1 MIEIAVLKPFAAKVA
16 SSLFASFLAKKLTD
30 KAQQKQI
37 ELCVEGLCEEWLISV
52 LKSLRDI
59 DYPEEALK
67 DLFQHYCHDLEKF
80 VKDEAVA
87 EELLKP
93 LTETTSNYQLD
104 SALLRNCW
112 QELNLQDL
120 PEEFEIDEIC
130 RLYLRRVRTQGIVTT
145 ELRALYLAQL
155 AQDSTNYLHAI
166 RGYWPDFD
174 LDRYKERLTTRY
186 KTLDLSAL
194 TPPVRDDIEVSVLLQ
209 DVFIPQTVKESR
221 PPRELPK
228 ELQYGEVKDLAD
240 LQADDSK
247 RIDWVQQ
254 TVKPVLEIFDKHKL
268 VILGDPGSGKSSL
281 ARFLLLSCLSPKIE
295 TGATPAWLEPLK
307 GHLPLLI
314 ELRSY
319 IAAVSQHH
327 CDNFLDYLHY
337 LGKSEGYGLN
347 HLDLKTQL
355 KNSPALV
362 LFDGLDEIF
371 DPAQREKISQEI
383 IGFANDYAKAR
394 VLITSRLVG
403 YQGTT
408 LRHADFSEYTLQ
420 DLDKEQIQLFAQGW
434 FKLVFHNRPEEV
446 TSRIQ
451 RIQQAVEHS
460 PAIAQLAGNPLLLT
474 IIAIIAKHQELPRE
488 RVLLYDHAVKVLC
501 HHWDVTEHKINHTP
515 IDFMRENDKLELLRR
530 IASRMQQSP
539 NGLSGNVIHPDDLQ
553 QEIESYLSQRWQLSP
568 TESARIG
575 SAMIDQLRARNFILC
590 FYGAESYGF
599 VHRTFLEYFCAD
611 EIKQRFDK
619 RGVAGGISFD
629 ELKKLF
635 VAYYRDDA
643 WHEILRLICG
653 MVDAKFAGQLIDA
666 ILPAREKAY
675 EESAV
680 LTLAIQCLAEVT
692 DLNEIPE
699 TAKQVLDC
707 LCAWF
712 DEMEI
717 RNSMYEEEF
726 GKNALPAIER
736 IGKNWVGREKF
747 LNWIASIDK
756 VSFSFEGT
764 YCFGRMVAALW
775 SDCDDIQQYLI
786 ELTCRQSASLKLMGF
801 EALAR
806 CFKESTRD
814 LLEEQL
820 MFGETD
826 TKILCIWTLTKHY
839 QNRVEIYLLIKQY
852 LQHDNVGVRRAAVE
866 ALVKKNYSDSVKSKL
881 LLQDFDNNYSWLDA
895 LKPITQARVKEA
907 AEKLNLSSKAIRQHY
922 QEITLEIP
930 LILEWQ
936 NLDSTPAPI

>member
-1 MIEIAVLKPFAAKVA
+1 MIEIAVLKPIAAKVA
-16 SSLFASFLAKKLTD
+16 GSLFASVLAKKLTD

-37 ELCVEGLCEEWLISV
+37 ELCVEGLCEEWLVSV
-52 LKSLRDI
+52 LRSLQDI
-59 DYPEEALK
+59 DYPDTALK

-80 VKDEAVA
+80 VKDETVA

-104 SALLRNCW
+104 SALLQSRW

-120 PEEFEIDEIC
+120 PGEFEIEEIC
-130 RLYLRRVRTQGIVTT
+130 RLYLRRVQKQGIVSA

-155 AQDSTNYLHAI
+155 AQDSNNYLHAI

-194 TPPVRDDIEVSVLLQ
+194 TPPTRDDIEVSVLLQ
-209 DVFIPQTVKESR
+209 DVFIPQTVKENR

-228 ELQYGEVKDLAD
+228 ELQDGKFKGLAD

-247 RIDWVQQ
+247 RIDWIQQ
-254 TVKPVLEIFDKHKL
+254 TVKPVLDIFDKHKL

-295 TGATPAWLEPLK
+295 TGTTPAWLEPLK

-319 IAAVSQHH
+319 IAAVNQKH
-327 CDNFLDYLHY
+327 CNNFLTYCHY
-337 LGKSEGYGLN
+337 LGESEGYGLN
-347 HLDLKTQL
+347 HLDLKVRL
-355 KNSPALV
+355 KNSPSLV

-371 DPAQREKISQEI
+371 DPTQRAKISQEI
-383 IGFANDYAKAR
+383 IGFANDYAKAH
-394 VLITSRLVG
+394 VLITSRLGG
-403 YQGTT
+403 YQGTS

-420 DLDKEQIQLFAQGW
+420 DLDKEQIQIFAQGW
-434 FKLVFHNRPEEV
+434 FKLVFHNKPEEV

-451 RIQQAVEHS
+451 RIQQAVEQS
-460 PAIAQLAGNPLLLT
+460 SAIAQLAGNPLLLT

-488 RVLLYDHAVKVLC
+488 RVLLYDHAVRVLC
-501 HHWDVTEHKINHTP
+501 HHWDVTEHKINDTP
-515 IDFMRENDKLELLRR
+515 ADFMRENEKLELLRR
-530 IASRMQQSP
+530 IAARMQQSP

-553 QEIESYLSQRWQLSP
+553 QEIESYLSQRWQLPP

-575 SAMIDQLRARNFILC
+575 SAMIEQLRLRNFILC

-599 VHRTFLEYFCAD
+599 VHRTFLEYFCAA
-611 EIKQRFDK
+611 EIEQRFNK
-619 RGVAGGISFD
+619 KHSISFD
-629 ELKKLF
+629 ELKELF
-635 VAYYRDDA
+635 LTHYRDDA

-666 ILPAREKAY
+666 ILPVTEKTFT
-675 EESAV
+675 ESET
-680 LTLAIQCLAEVT
+680 LTLAIQCLAEIA

-699 TAKQVLDC
+699 TAKQVLGC

-712 DEMEI
+712 EKPKSRNEVVRYIEI
-717 RNSMYEEEF
+717 ERMFEKNS
-726 GKNALPAIER
+726 LPAVER
-736 IGKNWVGREKF
+736 IGKNWVGREEF
-747 LNWIASIDK
+747 LNWIALPDK
-756 VSFSFEGT
+756 QTFNFSGS

-775 SDCDDIQQYLI
+775 SDYAEIQQPLI
-786 ELTCRQSASLKLMGF
+786 ELTQEQNISIKHMAF
-801 EALAR
+801 DALAR
-806 CFKESTRD
+806 CFKEFTRS
-814 LLEEQL
+814 LLEERL
-820 MFGETD
+820 MSLEDGSV
-826 TKILCIWTLTKHY
+826 CIWTLSKHY
-839 QNRVEIYLLIKQY
+839 QDRLETYQLIKQC
-852 LQHDNVGVRRAAVE
+852 LQHNDVSVRQAAVE
-866 ALVKKNYSDSVKSKL
+866 ALVKRNYNDDIKNKL
-881 LLQDFDNNYSWLDA
+881 LLRDFDRNHSWLDP
-895 LKPITQARVKEA
+895 LESITQARVAKA
-907 AEKLNLSSKAIRQHY
+907 AKKLKLSPEAIRQHY

-936 NLDSTPAPI
+936 N